1 METRIDILNELKQI
15 SSFLVGMDK
24 VNVFTVPPG
33 YFDSVS
39 ETVMAC
45 LREEGRLF
53 ANAKDTLSLPPN
65 YFENLAETILN
76 KIKAQETASEEIK
89 DLSPLLSTIQNI
101 NVFEVPEGYFEQ
113 LNQVILHRTNIISS
127 KEELQ
132 ELSPMLYGIQ
142 NKNVFEVPADYF
154 NTLPGTVINKVHP
167 TATVVNMWS
176 RFAKYASAAVIVGA
190 IAFGLYKY
198 TDKPATSSR
207 TSNKVSV
214 ATLDP
219 SIEKGRIMDDKQF
232 AEALKNLTDADIVN
246 YLENHGD
253 ITDMATLGKNLDDAL
268 LPTQEEYL
276 LDANTL
282 DDFLYKIETTAK
294 N

>member
-1 METRIDILNELKQI
+1 
-15 SSFLVGMDK
+15 
-24 VNVFTVPPG
+24 
-33 YFDSVS
+33 
-39 ETVMAC
+39 
-45 LREEGRLF
+45 
-53 ANAKDTLSLPPN
+53 
-65 YFENLAETILN
+65 
-76 KIKAQETASEEIK
+76 
-89 DLSPLLSTIQNI
+89 
-101 NVFEVPEGYFEQ
+101 
-113 LNQVILHRTNIISS
+113 
-127 KEELQ
+127 
-132 ELSPMLYGIQ
+132 MLYGIQ
-142 NKNVFEVPADYF
+142 NKNVFEVPYDYF
-154 NTLPGTVINKVHP
+154 NTLPGTVINKVYP
-167 TATVVNMWS
+167 TAKVVNMWS

-198 TDKPATSSR
+198 ADKPATSSN
-207 TSNKVSV
+207 SNKVSV

-219 SIEKGRIMDDKQF
+219 SIEKGRTMDDKQF

-253 ITDMATLGKNLDDAL
+253 ITDVATLGSNVDDAL